1 MTSPDYQIVE
11 FTYLGIS
18 FLYKGSSRSVI
29 VTDGDDVLSLKDRI
43 DERLRDGLTQHI
55 PAGDQ
60 IADALLSMGVPRVDL
75 PTIRYAED
83 QPNDSIPDG
92 AIS

>member
-1 MTSPDYQIVE
+1 M
-11 FTYLGIS
+11 
-18 FLYKGSSRSVI
+18 
-29 VTDGDDVLSLKDRI
+29 TDGDDVLSLKDRI

-83 QPNDSIPDG
+83 QPNDSIPAG

>member
-11 FTYLGIS
+11 FTLRGVS
-18 FLYKGSSRSVI
+18 FVFQGSSRSVI
-29 VTDGDDVLSLKDRI
+29 VSDGDDVLSLKDRI
-43 DERLRDGLTQHI
+43 DEHLRRGLTQHI
-55 PAGDQ
+55 PADNQ
-60 IADALLSMGVPRVDL
+60 IREALLSMGVPQTEI
-75 PTIRYAED
+75 PMITYAEE